1 MGLARVPAGF
11 DRVAS
16 IRSVRANQ
24 AILLQSASG
33 SKAEAA
39 VDLGFLQAGAGW

>member
-1 MGLARVPAGF
+1 MGVATIPAGF

-16 IRSVRANQ
+16 IQAARGNQ

-33 SKAEAA
+33 KQASAA
-39 VDLGFLQAGAGW
+39 VDLNFLQAGAGW